1 MSCDKH
7 HRIALVDGDIYIF
20 QAAVVAE
27 TPTDWGNGLWT
38 LHADQREAEVMLHQK
53 LYELQATVD
62 ADEVIVALSSREN
75 FRKDILPTYKGNRK
89 DVRKP
94 MLIPA
99 LRQYVQEQF
108 QTYERPGLEGDDIL
122 GILATWDGLRGTK
135 IIVTGDK
142 DMYTI
147 PGYVYMSHKHEF
159 GIAKVSEEDARYQHM
174 LQTLTGD
181 TTDGYSGCPGVGP
194 VKARKVLDAV
204 EGEPKDYWGAVVKA
218 YEKAGLS
225 EEEALVQARVAY
237 ILQASHYDFHN
248 KEPILWTP

>member
-7 HRIALVDGDIYIF
+7 HRIALIDADIYLF
-20 QAAVVAE
+20 QAAAVVE
-27 TPTDWGNGLWT
+27 TPIDWGDGLWT
-38 LHADQREAEVMLHQK
+38 LHADEEEAILLFTETINRLTEEV
-53 LYELQATVD
+53 E
-62 ADEVIVALSSREN
+62 ADEVVLALSDKEN
-75 FRKDILPTYKGNRK
+75 FRKNILPTYKSNRSG
-89 DVRKP
+89 VRKP
-94 MLIPA
+94 MLIPR
-99 LRQYVQEQF
+99 LRTVATARWN
-108 QTYERPGLEGDDIL
+108 TYLRPGLEGDDIL
-122 GILATWDGLRGTK
+122 GILSTWDGLRGTK

-147 PGYVYMSHKHEF
+147 PGYVYMSHKYEF
-159 GIAKVSEEDARYQHM
+159 GIANVSAEDARYQHM

-194 VKARKVLDAV
+194 VKARKILDAV
-204 EGEPKDYWGAVVKA
+204 EGGPKDYWTAVVKA

-248 KEPILWTP
+248 KEPILWNP

>member
-7 HRIALVDGDIYIF
+7 HRIAIIDADIYIY
-20 QAAVVAE
+20 QAASAVE
-27 TPTDWGNGLWT
+27 TPIDWGDGLWT
-38 LHADQREAEVMLHQK
+38 LHADEK
-53 LYELQATVD
+53 QATILFNETITQLADAVD
-62 ADEVIVALSSREN
+62 ADEVILALSDKEN
-75 FRKDILPTYKGNRK
+75 FRKNILPSYKSNRSG
-89 DVRKP
+89 VRKP
-94 MLIPA
+94 MLIPR
-99 LRQYVQEQF
+99 LRTVAIARWN
-108 QTYERPGLEGDDIL
+108 TYLRPGLEGDDII
-122 GILATWDGLRGTK
+122 GILSTWGGLRGTK

-147 PGYVYMSHKHEF
+147 PGQVYMSHKPEF
-159 GIAKVSEEDARYQHM
+159 GIAKVSTDEARYHHM

-194 VKARKVLDAV
+194 VKARKILDTV
-204 EGEPKDYWGAVVKA
+204 EGEPKDYWAAVVKA